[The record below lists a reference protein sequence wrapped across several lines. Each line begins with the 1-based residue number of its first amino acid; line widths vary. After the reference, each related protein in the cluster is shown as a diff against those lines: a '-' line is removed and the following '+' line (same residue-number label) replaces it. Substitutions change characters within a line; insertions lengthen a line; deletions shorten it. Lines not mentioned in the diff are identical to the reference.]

1 MTEDTEDFILRVPK
15 VEGQTRAHLYVQI
28 ALFLDKAYRADAG
41 GEIMES
47 RWPRDPWGTP
57 IGYVFLRDPKEDP

>member
-15 VEGQTRAHLYVQI
+15 VEGQTRAQLYLDI
-28 ALFLDKAYRADAG
+28 ALFLDTAYRADVLGDPEKA
-41 GEIMES
+41 
-47 RWPRDPWGTP
+47 RWPRHSWGTP